1 MPHAKSLFCL
11 GSTGAGISYH
21 TADQTSVRC
30 RQRIMLID
38 GELSQRG
45 DVDLVL
51 VLLGNRVGE
60 LVIQAMNTLDD
71 HNVIACKLHI
81 VTTILS
87 LLGLEV
93 EDRKFDT
100 LAMQEGGHILVE
112 QLDVQTIDTLEVNL
126 ARLRVSR
133 TLVTVQIIVIE

>member
-1 MPHAKSLFCL
+1 
-11 GSTGAGISYH
+11 
-21 TADQTSVRC
+21 
-30 RQRIMLID
+30 
-38 GELSQRG
+38 
-45 DVDLVL
+45 
-51 VLLGNRVGE
+51 
-60 LVIQAMNTLDD
+60 
-71 HNVIACKLHI
+71 

-126 ARLRVSR
+126 ARFRVSR
-133 TLVTVQIIVIE
+133 TLVAVQIIVIE